1 MLVLF
6 PWTTQQMTAALSASH
21 QDVLKSVL
29 TSGYINM
36 PWARI
41 FLRSLALTKS
51 FWYVPASVLWVM
63 TCFLCWSP
71 DSHVRA
77 IHLRLCSDTCSPNGY
92 LCSWS
97 LTQKSEKFSPACL
110 MLCRLCWKVTLN
122 RAREP
127 EAGRPWNLCGAH
139 REDMTFLLA
148 WHFHHGFSAC
158 DPSSLLHPD
167 LLFSLDLLL
176 LMVTVPL
183 HLGQDDTQVS
193 VLCREE
199 EPSFT

>member
-1 MLVLF
+1 MFVLF

-51 FWYVPASVLWVM
+51 FWYVPASVLRVM

-77 IHLRLCSDTCSPNGY
+77 INLRLCSDTCSPNGY

-97 LTQKSEKFSPACL
+97 LTQKSEKFNPACL

-127 EAGRPWNLCGAH
+127 EAGRPWNLCGAPQG
-139 REDMTFLLA
+139 RYD
-148 WHFHHGFSAC
+148 FSSSMAF
-158 DPSSLLHPD
+158 PSWVLSLWPKQLTSSWPSV
-167 LLFSLDLLL
+167 FS
-176 LMVTVPL
+176 
-183 HLGQDDTQVS
+183 GS
-193 VLCREE
+193 
-199 EPSFT
+199 PSADGYCSLTSGPGRHSGVCAL